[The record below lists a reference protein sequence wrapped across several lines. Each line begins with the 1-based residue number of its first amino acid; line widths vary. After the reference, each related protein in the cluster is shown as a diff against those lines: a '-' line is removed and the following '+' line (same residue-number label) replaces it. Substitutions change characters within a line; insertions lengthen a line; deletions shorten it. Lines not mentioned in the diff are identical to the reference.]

1 MAILAQDQVTIA
13 DLTDGYSVYLE
24 LDTIVFNGSQ
34 TASLGGSISCEI
46 KALQGPNFVAAD
58 FDATAITPK
67 PLPTG
72 LSISKDTA
80 GGKLKAVFTTTT
92 AFNAPVIVSIPI
104 VVNGLTFVK
113 SVVVTFSKQG
123 PTGGTGSPGVSPVL
137 MGLKNEA
144 QMIPCT
150 SDGKVK
156 AATVVAVDFF
166 CYSGTNRA
174 VGSASVGSLPSGV
187 TAAPAGAAS
196 TTSADGKLNLTF
208 AKDSTLGGEDAG
220 VIPITLTQG
229 SLTFGASFAWAKAK
243 EGLAGKDAITLEVT
257 SSAGLFFK
265 NTSVV
270 TILTAKV
277 YKGAVEVTDLTQIAA
292 GAAIKWYK
300 NGSATPAGTGF
311 TFNIAAGDVTNQANY
326 VARLE
331 A

>member
-24 LDTIVFNGSQ
+24 MDTIVFNGSQ

-46 KALQGPNFVAAD
+46 KALQGPNFVGAD
-58 FDATAITPK
+58 FDATAITPN

-72 LSISKDTA
+72 LSISKDTT

-104 VVNGLTFVK
+104 VVKGLTFVK

-123 PTGGTGSPGVSPVL
+123 PTGNTGSSGVSPVL

-156 AATVVAVDFF
+156 TATVVAVDFF

-208 AKDSTLGGEDAG
+208 AKDATMGGEDAG

-243 EGLAGKDAITLEVT
+243 EGVAGKDAITLEVT

-265 NTSVV
+265 NTSAV
-270 TILTAKV
+270 TILSAKV

-300 NGSATPAGTGF
+300 DGSATPAGTGF